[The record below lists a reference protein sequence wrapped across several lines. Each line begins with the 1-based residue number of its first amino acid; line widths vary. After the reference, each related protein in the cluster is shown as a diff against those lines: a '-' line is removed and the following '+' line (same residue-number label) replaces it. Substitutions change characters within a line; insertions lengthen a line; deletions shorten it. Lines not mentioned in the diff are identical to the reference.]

1 MSAAVNGYEHARY
14 GDELALELD
23 GAIEIPEVAPSP
35 STRAAN
41 GVLLAA
47 AVVVIAL
54 NLRPSVT
61 SVAPL
66 LGEMRSALGVSSVW
80 AGVLTTLPVLCF
92 SAAGASAPLLAK
104 RLGLGRTMTIALLV
118 LALGLAVR
126 PYGDGGL
133 MLGATLLASSG
144 IALANVLIPV
154 VIKSSFPARVGLM
167 TGVYTS
173 ALQAGG
179 AFGAAV
185 TPAVEHSFGGWRPS
199 LAIWAALALAALVLW
214 LPAAR
219 RHRTDWATTKARSTT
234 RRSLLRNPLAWT
246 VTVYMGSQSF
256 LAYIMMGWLP
266 QIFIDNGMDKT
277 SAGVMSGVMSL
288 IGVPVAL
295 LISPLAARTTHQSL
309 WNVGLGVLGVSGT
322 IGLLI
327 APMAAPVLWSTM
339 IGVGLSAFS
348 LALTI
353 IALRARNAEDTA
365 QLSGMAQG
373 FGYLFASTGPF
384 LFGLLHDLS
393 GDWHVPFVLFF
404 SVYCVQ
410 LTAGWF
416 AGRNRYV

>member
-14 GDELALELD
+14 EDELALELD

-35 STRAAN
+35 STRVAN

-104 RLGLGRTMTIALLV
+104 RLGLGRTMTLALLV

-185 TPAVEHSFGGWRPS
+185 TPAVEHSVGGWRPS

-219 RHRTDWATTKARSTT
+219 RHRPDWATAKAGSTT

-295 LISPLAARTTHQSL
+295 LISPLAARSTHQSL

-339 IGVGLSAFS
+339 IGIGLSAFS

-404 SVYCVQ
+404 SVYAVQ